1 MPRSPQIRA
10 SSAELA
16 NIHALDLLNDFTDA
30 KRKLGAHHWRV
41 VESVI
46 QHEMSCSQV
55 DKQLGL
61 SRGQASVV
69 LNLAMDRT
77 WECFRGKA

>member
-1 MPRSPQIRA
+1 M
-10 SSAELA
+10 ELS
-16 NIHALDLLNDFTDA
+16 NIHTLDLLNDFMDA
-30 KRKLGAHHWRV
+30 KRRLGADMWRV

-46 QHEMSCSQV
+46 AHEMSCSQV
-55 DKQLGL
+55 DKSLGL

-69 LNLAMDRT
+69 LNHTMDRT